1 MCIRD
6 SRDSRDQGPRGSFR
20 GNRDGGFEERRGSTS
35 RPGYQAERDSE
46 DARQRAPRLPK
57 DLDLGQLPRGVRAEL
72 RSLSPEKAEYV
83 GGHLLMAGRLVD
95 TEPELANQHA
105 QAAKLS
111 ASRLPIV
118 REAVGETAYAA
129 GDYAEALSEFRALRR
144 MTGTNEYL
152 PAMADCERALG
163 RTQAALKLIREGLA
177 ADPEVP
183 QLVELRLVEAGVRA
197 GSGHFDE
204 AMRLLQSEIEAIGT
218 RGTKVARS
226 RLRYAY
232 ADYLEQAG
240 QVEAAERWFV
250 AAAALDPD
258 ETTDAADRVDRLRGI
273 VIDFDDDDDA
283 YDDDAEEDA
292 ELDADVLDLAD
303 QDEAEAVDDDETDVV
318 AADTADDTDGPD
330 DADETEASDGAS
342 DGEER

>member
-1 MCIRD
+1 
-6 SRDSRDQGPRGSFR
+6 
-20 GNRDGGFEERRGSTS
+20 
-35 RPGYQAERDSE
+35 
-46 DARQRAPRLPK
+46 
-57 DLDLGQLPRGVRAEL
+57 
-72 RSLSPEKAEYV
+72 
-83 GGHLLMAGRLVD
+83 MAGRLVD
-95 TEPELANQHA
+95 TDPELANQHA
-105 QAAKLS
+105 QAAKHS

-177 ADPEVP
+177 EDPEVP

-197 GSGHFDE
+197 GSGQFDE
-204 AMRLLQSEIEAIGT
+204 AMRLLQAEIEAIGT
-218 RGTKVARS
+218 RGTKVARA

-240 QVEAAERWFV
+240 QIEAAERWFV

-273 VIDFDDDDDA
+273 VIDFDDS
-283 YDDDAEEDA
+283 E
-292 ELDADVLDLAD
+292 ELDDVDGGEDLSEGEELDSETAVADIAVGN
-303 QDEAEAVDDDETDVV
+303 QTDEAFTTGDRDASDR
-318 AADTADDTDGPD
+318 D
-330 DADETEASDGAS
+330 DADQLETETSDV
-342 DGEER
+342 EEN